1 MTLQRTQSAKCGV
14 VGSNLDDSA
23 TATLTGTMYKVIGAD
38 GNEYGPVDV
47 SQVQQWLRANRLN
60 AESMVQVV
68 GGTEWKPLTSYP
80 ELAGLLRAAPPPL
93 PPLPGAPLPPMRTP
107 LPGAYSQTVPTYLVP
122 AILCTLFCY
131 LPLGVPA
138 IIYATQVTTKES
150 RGDIPGSQ
158 IASGNARTWC
168 WVSFLVGVIWVI
180 FMSIFMGTV

>member
-1 MTLQRTQSAKCGV
+1 MTFRTTQSAKCSDRSV
-14 VGSNLDDSA
+14 IGSNLDDSA

-80 ELAGLLRAAPPPL
+80 ELAGLLRVAPPPL

-122 AILCTLFCY
+122 AILCTL
-131 LPLGVPA
+131 
-138 IIYATQVTTKES
+138 
-150 RGDIPGSQ
+150 
-158 IASGNARTWC
+158 
-168 WVSFLVGVIWVI
+168 
-180 FMSIFMGTV
+180 